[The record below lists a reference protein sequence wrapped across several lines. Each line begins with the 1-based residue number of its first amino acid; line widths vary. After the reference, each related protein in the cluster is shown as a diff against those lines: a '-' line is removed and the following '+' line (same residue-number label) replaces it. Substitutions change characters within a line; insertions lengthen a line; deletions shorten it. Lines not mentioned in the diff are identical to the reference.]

1 MGQLGDRPL
10 EDLEREL
17 RVRAVDR
24 DAELIVST
32 DPDGRCRVAFMK
44 SVDQIGTQGVVLL
57 QTTAV
62 HKRVALE
69 GLLTVD
75 ARRPPD

>member
-1 MGQLGDRPL
+1 MAQLDDRPL

-17 RVRAVDR
+17 RVRAFRR

-44 SVDQIGTQGVVLL
+44 SVSPIGAQGVVLL
-57 QTTAV
+57 QATAL

-69 GLLTVD
+69 SLLTVD
-75 ARRPPD
+75 ATL

>member
-17 RVRAVDR
+17 RVRAFDR

-44 SVDQIGTQGVVLL
+44 SVDQPGTQGVVLL